1 MALTTDKKARKN
13 APMDRG
19 LLAYFPN
26 ALAGVA
32 ELSRIGNEQH
42 NPGEEMHWAR
52 DKSKDHGDCIIRH
65 QADFDQLDEDG
76 IPHAA
81 KVAWRA
87 LAQYEEYLIARGA
100 TPGRGTHTSQ
110 EEVKEI
116 TEEPKWEPREGDKVR
131 VKKHFDSPFG
141 WESDMNRM
149 VGRTYTITRV
159 SPNYAVGRTAIY
171 LRGSAAQ
178 EWIWHKDGLELVKR
192 AEG

>member
-52 DKSKDHGDCIIRH
+52 DKSSDHGDCIIRH
-65 QADFDQLDEDG
+65 QADWDQLDEDG
-76 IPHAA
+76 MPHCA

-100 TPGRGTHTSQ
+100 TPGRGTRASESAEPQVGKHYRATCY
-110 EEVKEI
+110 EEGMTWVGSLMEIDWECKE
-116 TEEPKWEPREGDKVR
+116 GLCYKVEHPVHGYVWANR
-131 VKKHFDSPFG
+131 V
-141 WESDMNRM
+141 E
-149 VGRTYTITRV
+149 
-159 SPNYAVGRTAIY
+159 AI
-171 LRGSAAQ
+171 
-178 EWIWHKDGLELVKR
+178 
-192 AEG
+192 

>member
-65 QADFDQLDEDG
+65 QADWDQLDEDG
-76 IPHAA
+76 MPHCA

-100 TPGRGTHTSQ
+100 IPGRGTRISTEIPPLLKEPFTFKSKFSGIVYTAAPDVDNTWLVGWSGSSLGIDPGSAHYAHD
-110 EEVKEI
+110 EVAKYLAN
-116 TEEPKWEPREGDKVR
+116 GDWVKVR
-131 VKKHFDSPFG
+131 NGKG
-141 WESDMNRM
+141 
-149 VGRTYTITRV
+149 
-159 SPNYAVGRTAIY
+159 
-171 LRGSAAQ
+171 
-178 EWIWHKDGLELVKR
+178 
-192 AEG
+192 